1 MHTRFSITMATVAVL
16 VVLAHS
22 AFAQLATPNASGA
35 AIGLIQINASDVA
48 AQSRFWA
55 NLGGTIVEREQ
66 ITMAQFPGIYVWL
79 QQQAS
84 TGGSVGSTINHVGFY
99 VRDFDAA
106 VARWKAAGLNW
117 EPVTNPSVGQGFL
130 MGPDSV
136 RVEIYEDKSISTP
149 MQMHHIHMM
158 VPNPADAQTWYVQ
171 HFGAVAGTRR
181 GGVGL
186 VRSQFATVNVP
197 GTEITLSK
205 SDVPQMP
212 TKGRSVDHIGFE
224 VTDIDVFVARLTAG
238 GVKTDG
244 EVRNSAH
251 ASGLR
256 SVYITDPWG
265 TEIEITQGLAAPPAA
280 GR

>member
-1 MHTRFSITMATVAVL
+1 MHTRFSITIATVAAL
-16 VVLAHS
+16 VVLSHS

-35 AIGLIQINASDVA
+35 AIGQIQINASDVA

-79 QQQAS
+79 RQQAS

-171 HFGAVAGTRR
+171 HFGAVAGTRI

-197 GTEITLSK
+197 GTEITLSQ

-224 VTDIDVFVARLTAG
+224 VKDIDVFVARLTAG

>member
-1 MHTRFSITMATVAVL
+1 MHTRFSITIATVAAL
-16 VVLAHS
+16 VVLSHS

-35 AIGLIQINASDVA
+35 AIGQIQINASDVA

-79 QQQAS
+79 RQQAS

-106 VARWKAAGLNW
+106 VARWKAAGLHW

-149 MQMHHIHMM
+149 IQMHHIHMM

-197 GTEITLSK
+197 GTEITLSQ

-212 TKGRSVDHIGFE
+212 TKGRAVDHIGFE
-224 VTDIDVFVARLTAG
+224 VKDIDVFVARLTAG

>member
-1 MHTRFSITMATVAVL
+1 MHTRFPIAIATVAAL
-16 VVLAHS
+16 VVLSHS

-35 AIGLIQINASDVA
+35 AIGQIHINASDVD

-244 EVRNSAH
+244 EVRNSAN

-256 SVYITDPWG
+256 IVYITDPWG